1 MISKQAKVIK
11 KILKASNKK
20 SEHNIKHTL
29 EKRKKYEK
37 SLAAIKLL
45 SRKSKIEWA
54 DIEGTRVA
62 WVSPLVEDAERTI
75 IYIHGGGFVYG
86 LSAVHVAYVD
96 RLAEVCRAKVLLI
109 DYSLSPEA
117 RFPVA
122 LNEIY
127 KIWKHLISDGLDPS
141 KAVLMGDSAGASLS
155 ISVALKLRSNQLP
168 QPSCLVLFSP
178 SVDSTLGQESYIYNN
193 DKDIILDKEIMN
205 YFVESYVGQTDRT
218 DVLISPI
225 RADLHSLPSLLLQVG
240 SDEVLL
246 DECKIFVEN
255 AKRDGVDATLKIG
268 KGMWHNWHLSAER
281 MPESSESLKTVADFI
296 AGNC

>member
-20 SEHNIKHTL
+20 SEHSLKHTL

-45 SRKSKIEWA
+45 SRKSKIDWT
-54 DIEGTRVA
+54 DIEGVRVA
-62 WVSPLVEDAERTI
+62 WVSPLVDDTERTI
-75 IYIHGGGFVYG
+75 IYLHGGGFVYG

-117 RFPVA
+117 QFPVA

-127 KIWKHLISDGLDPS
+127 NIWKHLISEGLDPR
-141 KAVLMGDSAGASLS
+141 KTVLMGDSAGASLS
-155 ISVALKLRSNQLP
+155 ISATLKLRNNQVP

-178 SVDSTLGQESYIYNN
+178 SVDSTLGQESYLYNN
-193 DKDIILDKEIMN
+193 DKDIILDKELMD
-205 YFVESYVGQTDRT
+205 YFVDSYVGQTDRT
-218 DVLISPI
+218 NVLISPI
-225 RADLHSLPSLLLQVG
+225 RADLHNLPPLLLQVG

-255 AKRDGVDATLKIG
+255 ARRDGVDATLKVG